1 MDYDNPEAIKAALQQ
16 GVKVDQNQIL
26 AELRKC
32 ESSPPDYLTITSA
45 DREEHR
51 INIFYSD
58 DDSETIAATPE
69 REMKSPFTGE
79 MITVP
84 PKPERKGG
92 KMGLFVCL
100 NPSYENLP
108 KTEIERYKQNFERLF
123 KDNDYALENDSYSYN
138 TNDIEEM
145 ARIVSFI
152 FRDVYQHRG
161 HLKFEREGDFDLP
174 SSSIGYNE
182 KSGSCFIATAV
193 YGDYDHPQVIRLRAF
208 RDHFLSDSIFGRLL
222 IKIYY
227 SVGPYLAILPTRSRV
242 TKRLLR
248 LILDRL

>member
-1 MDYDNPEAIKAALQQ
+1 M
-16 GVKVDQNQIL
+16 
-26 AELRKC
+26 RKC
-32 ESSPPDYLTITSA
+32 ESSPPEYLTITSA

-84 PKPERKGG
+84 PQPERKGG

-100 NPSYENLP
+100 NPSYENFT

-123 KDNDYALENDSYSYN
+123 KDYDYALENDSYSYN

-161 HLKFEREGDFDLP
+161 HLKFERDCLLYTSP
-174 SSSIGYNE
+174 S
-182 KSGSCFIATAV
+182 
-193 YGDYDHPQVIRLRAF
+193 P
-208 RDHFLSDSIFGRLL
+208 RDS
-222 IKIYY
+222 
-227 SVGPYLAILPTRSRV
+227 
-242 TKRLLR
+242 
-248 LILDRL
+248 

>member
-1 MDYDNPEAIKAALQQ
+1 MDNDNPEAIKAALQQ
-16 GVKVDQNQIL
+16 GVKVDQKQIL

-32 ESSPPDYLTITSA
+32 ESSPPEYLTITSA

-84 PKPERKGG
+84 AHPERKGG
-92 KMGLFVCL
+92 KMEIVICL
-100 NPSYENLP
+100 DPSYENFT
-108 KTEIERYKQNFERLF
+108 KTEIERYKQNFERVF
-123 KDNDYALENDSYSYN
+123 KDYDYCLTLGNYFYN

-145 ARIVSFI
+145 AHIVSFI

-161 HLKFEREGDFDLP
+161 HLKFEREGDFVA
-174 SSSIGYNE
+174 SSIGYNE

-193 YGDYDHPQVIRLRAF
+193 YEDYDHPQVIRLRAF
-208 RDHFLSDSIFGRLL
+208 RDHFLSGSIFGRLL

>member
-1 MDYDNPEAIKAALQQ
+1 MDNDNPEAIKAALKQ

-32 ESSPPDYLTITSA
+32 ESSPPEYLTITSA

-69 REMKSPFTGE
+69 REFKSPFTGE

-84 PKPERKGG
+84 AHPERKGG
-92 KMGLFVCL
+92 KMEIVICL
-100 NPSYENLP
+100 DPSYENFT
-108 KTEIERYKQNFERLF
+108 KTEIERYKQNFERVF
-123 KDNDYALENDSYSYN
+123 KDYDYCLTLGNYFYN

-145 ARIVSFI
+145 AHIVSFI

-161 HLKFEREGDFDLP
+161 HLKFEREGDFVA
-174 SSSIGYNE
+174 SSIGYNE

-208 RDHFLSDSIFGRLL
+208 RDHFLSVSIFGRLL